1 MSDTELD
8 IASEYEALLQF
19 LYLAPVGLA
28 QTTLTGEIV
37 MINPLSAR
45 LLMPLSRDGNLANLF
60 TALEP
65 VAPELRKLVGDFAAP
80 SGQVC
85 DALRMQVNA
94 GIPGK
99 SEPQMLAITL
109 LKLDALRLMAVIK
122 DVTLEA
128 QRERQLKQN
137 EAWFNAILTG
147 ITDYALVS
155 LDAQGCVVEWN
166 ASIGRVTGFS
176 ADAVLGQPFSIF
188 YPADAITPDRLR
200 DRLREADDNGWSLDD
215 GWRIKADGQRFWG
228 SAMVAPL
235 RERTELSASATA
247 PAPHPGEPAYCL
259 VIRDISDKREAN
271 ERLRQATAC
280 DHLTGIANRRAFF
293 EAANLELERASRSP
307 RQTSLILF
315 DVDFFKQVNDS
326 YGHPAGDAVLRQLAT
341 LLTATFRQVDVV
353 ARVGGEEFAV
363 LLPSTS
369 LEAATAVANRLREA
383 VAAQTVQVDG
393 TAIHYTLSGGV
404 ATLSDPANG
413 LDALMKQADRALYAA
428 KAAGRNRIVT
438 EISA

>member
-1 MSDTELD
+1 MSDTTSD

-19 LYLAPVGLA
+19 MYLAPVGLV
-28 QTTLTGEIV
+28 QTTLAGDIV

-65 VAPELRKLVGDFAAP
+65 VAPELRKLVDDFAAP
-80 SGQVC
+80 SGEVC

-94 GIPGK
+94 GVPGK
-99 SEPQMLAITL
+99 IEPQMLAITL

-176 ADAVLGQPFSIF
+176 ADAVVGQPFSIF
-188 YPADAITPDRLR
+188 YPVDAITPDQLR

-215 GWRIKADGQRFWG
+215 GWRIKADGQQFWG
-228 SAMVAPL
+228 SALVAPL
-235 RERTELSASATA
+235 RERSGVWGGSAVPVPYS
-247 PAPHPGEPAYCL
+247 GEPAYCL
-259 VIRDISDKREAN
+259 VVRDISDKRQAN
-271 ERLRQATAC
+271 DRLRQATAC
-280 DHLTGIANRRAFF
+280 DQLTGIANRRAFF

-307 RQTSLILF
+307 RQISLILF
-315 DVDFFKQVNDS
+315 DVDFFKQVNDR
-326 YGHPAGDAVLRQLAT
+326 YGHSAGDAVLRQLAT

-383 VAAQTVQVDG
+383 VAVHTLQMDG
-393 TAIHYTLSGGV
+393 AEIRYTLSGGV
-404 ATLSDPANG
+404 ATLNDPADG
-413 LDALMKQADRALYAA
+413 LDALMKQADKALYAA
-428 KAAGRNRIVT
+428 KAGGRNLIVS
-438 EISA
+438 EVSV